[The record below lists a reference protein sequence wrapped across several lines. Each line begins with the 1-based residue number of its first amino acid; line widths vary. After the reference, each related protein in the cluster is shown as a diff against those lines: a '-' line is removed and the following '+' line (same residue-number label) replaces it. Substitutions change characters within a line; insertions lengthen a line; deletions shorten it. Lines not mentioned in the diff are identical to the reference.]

1 MNKVAIYPG
10 TFDPITFGHID
21 VIKKALK
28 LADNQGYTTKF
39 TEAADFGIYGEYGN
53 TSSLFYSGLFR
64 DASANVFVVVNSIT
78 NEPGATVTY
87 NAANSTSSGNLGQLD
102 AIIDGGSY

>member
-1 MNKVAIYPG
+1 MRNTDFVSFDISAISQAY
-10 TFDPITFGHID
+10 
-21 VIKKALK
+21 
-28 LADNQGYTTKF
+28 
-39 TEAADFGIYGEYGN
+39 
-53 TSSLFYSGLFR
+53 
-64 DASANVFVVVNSIT
+64 ASANVFVVVNSIT